1 VIALRRPK
9 EEAQLAQSWRE
20 SVLIRYSGRRHHFPV
35 VSLRQKM
42 EAEVKMRE
50 LLDDQGLPPPDEVEY
65 GFACVRLL
73 WRETRTVVVIDIDE
87 PPAA

>member
-1 VIALRRPK
+1 M
-9 EEAQLAQSWRE
+9 
-20 SVLIRYSGRRHHFPV
+20 IRYSGLGDPLRM
-35 VSLRQKM
+35 VSLKQKM

-73 WRETRTVVVIDIDE
+73 WHETKTVVVIDIDE